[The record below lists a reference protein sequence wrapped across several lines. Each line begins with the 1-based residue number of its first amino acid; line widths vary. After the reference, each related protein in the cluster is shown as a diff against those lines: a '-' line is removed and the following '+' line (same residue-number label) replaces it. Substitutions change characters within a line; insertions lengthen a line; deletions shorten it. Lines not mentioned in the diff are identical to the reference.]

1 MFYPSFLT
9 LSFIKFYIAV
19 PVGSLV
25 FVLKAQQVHH
35 LMHHHRLAEA
45 RISKFDDRL
54 SSADFSLGATDI
66 RLFYFLKEHVLRRII
81 VQLLF
86 IYPPDTSLAVE
97 LTNDFLNQ
105 IRLVL
110 ACNMRLS
117 FLLKPRQIY

>member
-1 MFYPSFLT
+1 M
-9 LSFIKFYIAV
+9 
-19 PVGSLV
+19 

-35 LMHHHRLAEA
+35 LMHQHRLPEA
-45 RISKFDDRL
+45 RVSKFDDRL
-54 SSADFSLGATDI
+54 STKLFSLGATDI
-66 RLFYFLKEHVLRRII
+66 SLFHFLKEHVLRRIK
-81 VQLLF
+81 VHLFF

-117 FLLKPRQIY
+117 CLLKPRQSY